1 MTAGDDRRLDW
12 RGGGAAAG
20 ALIAALILLGM
31 VFLVAMSNNARDDA
45 LRAERH
51 AYDVTLLTRTLDA
64 SISRSE
70 AALGRFVLDEKVE
83 TSGNIY
89 YGQWRLAGQ
98 QIDELERLLRGEPE
112 QRARVARLQQL
123 FQRRGAEFALAARAT
138 VLGQGAGGTSY
149 YYAAAQSPTGPALRN
164 LLGEIA
170 NAERVALTQSMKQT
184 RFFAAQADRLTDY
197 LSWLGLL
204 VGAMAIFLGTVAV
217 QALRLNAI
225 ARREAESEAE
235 RALALEAAVRD
246 RTQELWE
253 ANQALKSEAVE
264 RQAAEAQLRQ
274 VQKMEAVGQLTGG
287 IAHDFNNMLAVI
299 IGSLDM
305 LERRIAQ
312 GASDLDR

>member
-112 QRARVARLQQL
+112 QRARVDRLQQ
-123 FQRRGAEFALAARAT
+123 
-138 VLGQGAGGTSY
+138 
-149 YYAAAQSPTGPALRN
+149 
-164 LLGEIA
+164 
-170 NAERVALTQSMKQT
+170 
-184 RFFAAQADRLTDY
+184 
-197 LSWLGLL
+197 
-204 VGAMAIFLGTVAV
+204 
-217 QALRLNAI
+217 
-225 ARREAESEAE
+225 
-235 RALALEAAVRD
+235 
-246 RTQELWE
+246 
-253 ANQALKSEAVE
+253 
-264 RQAAEAQLRQ
+264 
-274 VQKMEAVGQLTGG
+274 
-287 IAHDFNNMLAVI
+287 
-299 IGSLDM
+299 
-305 LERRIAQ
+305 
-312 GASDLDR
+312 